1 MRVITQTKLR
11 RPGRYEYHYFIEVT
25 AGRWR
30 EFCRE
35 GNRFG
40 DQTNL
45 PTDDEVRFL
54 AAEAAFPGFDDPG
67 LSAELALAALH
78 EFRGDTE
85 AAMEARKRWLA
96 FRINSFTHLR
106 SCSLQM
112 KKSHRR

>member
-11 RPGRYEYHYFIEVT
+11 RPGQYQYHYFIEVT

-54 AAEAAFPGFDDPG
+54 AAEAAAADYRNTIPTAKLVGFTAD
-67 LSAELALAALH
+67 S
-78 EFRGDTE
+78 RTY
-85 AAMEARKRWLA
+85 
-96 FRINSFTHLR
+96 N
-106 SCSLQM
+106 
-112 KKSHRR
+112 